1 MRDNDRYVAGE
12 PGIDEHAAR
21 WLTDR
26 GVVAIAADNMAV
38 EVVPNPAHPRLILPV
53 HQHALAEAGVYLIEN
68 LKLDEL
74 SASGAAEFC
83 FVLLATK
90 FKGAT
95 GSPVRPVAMV

>member
-1 MRDNDRYVAGE
+1 M
-12 PGIDEHAAR
+12 
-21 WLTDR
+21 
-26 GVVAIAADNMAV
+26 AIAADNMAV

-74 SASGAAEFC
+74 SASGATEFC